1 MADIKI
7 KMGVEGDA
15 AFKSSLTGINAKL
28 KALDSETKKVD
39 AAEKKF
45 GKTEDTAA
53 KKAKLLA
60 QTTEAYQQKMDLLKK
75 QLEKNE
81 KKLKDLSDAYDE
93 AQKSGDPA
101 RIAKA
106 TTAYNR
112 QAAQV
117 ANLQSQMNRA
127 ETAVLGLGDSMDD
140 TTADAGELNS
150 SLNDIKTNTDFTATT
165 KAIGT
170 ITSALETAVSQ
181 VIEFGRKT
189 WDLVSDSSDWADD
202 LLTRAS
208 QYGIDPETLQ
218 EYDYASRFTDTS
230 TDVMI
235 AARTRLVQKLKGVAQ
250 EEIDTE
256 SMTAEAL
263 KKLANEVING
273 AWGEGEDRK
282 KRLEAA
288 GYNYEE
294 VQKVVNAI
302 LAGEEVAAGAV
313 VSMGSSMAALTSQE
327 DEELTGTAE
336 IFDKLGV
343 SVRDANG
350 ELRNS
355 DDIFWDAIEA
365 LGEIENP
372 TTRDAIAMELF
383 SKSAM
388 ELNPLIKLGRDAF
401 NDLRVEAGE
410 MGYIV
415 GEENVEKLGKFNDAL
430 QRMDAAMD
438 TAKHNVSANLA
449 DPFSAVADAVSEAM
463 IELSQ
468 WAKSEEGQ
476 AAFSALSDAII
487 GLVETLAT
495 PENMKAA
502 VDAITGSVN
511 ALADGF
517 RWIADNKEGVVTAL
531 EAIGAAFALLKVSE
545 TVLSFMQL
553 IKMAKWKLPTS
564 GGGAAPSTGGGWL
577 SGAGGWLA
585 GAGKNVV
592 QWGKNAGSK
601 IAQAGKGALNWSKGA
616 VAAATP
622 HVAHALTAAAPAAA
636 MAGGSYLLA
645 RGLDSAAV
653 RRFNEYQQYSDDV
666 AEAAENAGNIVTAA
680 FSTIDDA
687 IHNEEAG
694 DWGERLQ
701 TVRDFFA
708 GLSEEELQAL
718 RDASGNNE
726 IFDSVSQQMG
736 ETLTEK
742 MANFLRSE
750 MSTATISN
758 GVSDLLNGLG
768 QSIASGDYTQYGQ
781 PVGADMGDG
790 IVAGL
795 ESKRGEVAAMAE
807 KIALAAKQSIQEALD
822 IHSPSRVMAALGAY
836 TGEGFAEG
844 ITKSYD
850 AISRAMGGVRV
861 LAAQAM
867 PTSNNYNNNSSV
879 NFNVANMNVRRDSD
893 VRDLANEI
901 AHISQRELRGRGAR
915 MA

>member
-60 QTTEAYQQKMDLLKK
+60 QTTEAYQQKMDLLKE

-81 KKLKDLSDAYDE
+81 KKLKDLSDAYDD

-150 SLNDIKTNTDFTATT
+150 SLNDIKSNTDFSATT

-170 ITSALETAVSQ
+170 ITSALESAVSQ

-218 EYDYASRFTDTS
+218 EWDYAARFVDTS
-230 TDVMI
+230 SEDMI
-235 AARTRLVQKLKGVAQ
+235 AARTRLVQKLKEVAQ
-250 EEIDTE
+250 EEIATE

-282 KRLEAA
+282 NRLEAA

-294 VQKVVNAI
+294 VQKAVNAI

-327 DEELTGTAE
+327 NEELTGTAE

-365 LGEIENP
+365 LRGIENP

-383 SKSAM
+383 GKSAR
-388 ELNPLIKLGRDAF
+388 ELNPLIEAGRDAY

-430 QRMDAAMD
+430 QRMDAATE

-449 DPFSAVADAVSEAM
+449 DPFSAVADAVSDAM

-468 WAKSEEGQ
+468 WTKSEEGQ

-487 GLVETLAT
+487 GLVEALAT

-502 VDAITGSVN
+502 VDAITTSVN

-517 RWIADNKEGVVTAL
+517 RWIAENKEGVVTAL

-622 HVAHALTAAAPAAA
+622 HVAHALGAAAPAASLA
-636 MAGGSYLLA
+636 TVSLAGSLIIDKASVAQY
-645 RGLDSAAV
+645 
-653 RRFNEYQQYSDDV
+653 NKYEQYSDDA
-666 AEAAENAGNIVTAA
+666 AEAAKNAANVITEAYT
-680 FSTIDDA
+680 TIDSILDDEDMTLPEQMEK
-687 IHNEEAG
+687 IREFLG
-694 DWGERLQ
+694 
-701 TVRDFFA
+701 
-708 GLSEEELQAL
+708 GLDETQLQAL
-718 RDASGNNE
+718 KNAGGEND
-726 IFDSVSQQMG
+726 IFARVG
-736 ETLTEK
+736 EQAGDTLTEQ
-742 MANFLRSE
+742 MANFLAGD
-750 MSTATISN
+750 TALQSIDN

-768 QSIASGDYTQYGQ
+768 QSIASGDYAQYGQ

-807 KIALAAKQSIQEALD
+807 KIALAAKQSIQQALD